1 MFRKKEEL
9 VVHVKTEIGVRVSEF
24 QWWLS
29 PGDVLL
35 DAVEAA
41 LGVISAH
48 IGQVESKRL
57 QFTGIF

>member
-1 MFRKKEEL
+1 MK
-9 VVHVKTEIGVRVSEF
+9 VSEI
-24 QWWLS
+24 QCLLS

-48 IGQVESKRL
+48 VGQVESKRL
-57 QFTGIF
+57 QFTGIL